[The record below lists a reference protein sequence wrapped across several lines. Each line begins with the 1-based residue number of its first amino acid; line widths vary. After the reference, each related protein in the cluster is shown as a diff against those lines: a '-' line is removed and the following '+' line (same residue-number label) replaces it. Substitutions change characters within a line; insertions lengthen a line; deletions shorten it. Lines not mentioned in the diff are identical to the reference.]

1 MNPVK
6 RVERKIEQSQ
16 MLLERMGREPE
27 KVLEALGPSER
38 DLVLDEL
45 SALANRAATARKGS
59 ELLVLAEDVLRL
71 VADRPALK
79 ERFPVAIR
87 RAGTQADLD
96 IMYTES
102 QVMERAGQ
110 IDNSVVELR
119 EAIEEELKELRG

>member
-16 MLLERMGREPE
+16 TLLEQMTREPE

-45 SALANRAATARKGS
+45 RVLAHRAATARKGS
-59 ELLVLAEDVLRL
+59 ELLSLAEDVLRL

-79 ERFPVAIR
+79 EQFPVTIR